1 MRKFIFFTL
10 LTLLLSCSSDPIVYT
25 LTATADPAE
34 GGQVVP
40 EYMEYGEGDTAYVVA
55 TPSDE
60 YVLERWSGD
69 ASGNANTLVIT
80 MDKNK
85 DVTAH
90 FVKKKYPL
98 TIKIEGEGEVKQE
111 VIKQGMARD
120 YNSGTIV
127 KLTAEPDGEW
137 LFVRWRGDLTGN
149 ENPTQ
154 ITIDGP
160 KTVVAEFEKKK
171 YPLTIEI
178 VGEGQVAEK
187 VIKPGA
193 PNDYN
198 SGTIVELE
206 ALSGQS
212 WEFSEW
218 QVDLTGTQNPKQITI
233 NSPKTVRAVFVES
246 SPVYLDENGVTIKAH
261 DWAEV
266 GQEGAVNGVTY
277 KIIDREMLDVMIE
290 NGEDVTKVCTTKI
303 TSMKELFKNNESFNQ
318 DISSWDTSNITTF
331 ERIFLKATAFNQNI
345 SSWDV
350 SNVIDMTFAF
360 HTASSFN
367 QDISKWNVSKVEIMS
382 HTFALANSFNQDIGK
397 WDVGNVKD
405 FIGCFFFNDVFN
417 QDLSN
422 WDVSS
427 ATRFRG
433 MFYKAREFNG
443 DLSRWDTSNV
453 TDMSA
458 MFAYS
463 NFNQDISNWD
473 VSKVERMNQMFS
485 YSPFNQPI
493 GNWDTSNVIYMNS
506 MFFAADSF
514 NQPVGNWDTSNV
526 TEMGSMFRSA
536 DSFNQ
541 DIGSWNVSN
550 VKSTYQMF
558 AFADSFNV
566 NIGSW
571 NTQSLEIMEG
581 MFAYSN
587 FNQPIGNWNTSNVV
601 NMREVF
607 GGNKNFNQQIGSWNT
622 SNVTRMDAMFR
633 THDTFNQ
640 DISSWDVSNVTDMSS
655 MFHNMGLFNQDLSSW
670 DVSKVLHC
678 YEFSNGSHNWTFP
691 KPVFPYCSEVP
702 NAHDDPIIGTWTL
715 TSEEWIGQG
724 TWPDGQ
730 ARGCW
735 KAGDGAPPD
744 QYVFTKNDVKK
755 TVRECD
761 QDGNYISGSFQRYG
775 PWSWSNQGNGS
786 YYWAKMTIQVTFEN
800 NNTIMKLPF
809 DDGNILQTWTKN

>member
-1 MRKFIFFTL
+1 MRKFILFAF

-60 YVLERWSGD
+60 YVLESWSGD

-127 KLTAEPDGEW
+127 KLTAEPEDEW

-212 WEFSEW
+212 WDFSEW

-277 KIIDREMLDVMIE
+277 KIIDREMLDVIIE

-303 TSMKELFKNNESFNQ
+303 TSMEELFKNNESFNQ
-318 DISSWDTSNITTF
+318 DISSWDTSNVTSF
-331 ERIFLKATAFNQNI
+331 EFIFNKATAFNQDI
-345 SSWDV
+345 SNWDV
-350 SNVIDMTFAF
+350 SNVINMRFAF

-367 QDISKWNVSKVEIMS
+367 QDISKWDVSKVETMS
-382 HTFALANSFNQDIGK
+382 HTFAQADSFNQDIGS
-397 WDVGNVKD
+397 WNVGNVKD
-405 FIGCFFFNDVFN
+405 FIGCFFYNDVFN

-422 WDVSS
+422 WDVSNV
-427 ATRFRG
+427 TRFRG
-433 MFYKAREFNG
+433 MFSNAVAFNG
-443 DLSRWDTSNV
+443 DISTWDTSNGTDFAMMFIAASSFNQDISNWDVSKANDMGTMFKSATSFNQPIGNWNTSSV
-453 TDMSA
+453 TIMSY
-458 MFAYS
+458 MFHDADS
-463 NFNQDISNWD
+463 FNQDISNWD
-473 VSKVERMNQMFS
+473 VSKV
-485 YSPFNQPI
+485 
-493 GNWDTSNVIYMNS
+493 T
-506 MFFAADSF
+506 
-514 NQPVGNWDTSNV
+514 
-526 TEMGSMFRSA
+526 
-536 DSFNQ
+536 
-541 DIGSWNVSN
+541 
-550 VKSTYQMF
+550 STYRMF
-558 AFADSFNV
+558 AFNDNFNGD
-566 NIGSW
+566 ISSW
-571 NTQSLEIMEG
+571 NTESLENMEA

-587 FNQPIGNWNTSNVV
+587 FNQPIGNWNTSSVTNMRELFGGNKKFNQPLGNWDTSNVV
-601 NMREVF
+601 NMGETF
-607 GGNKNFNQQIGSWNT
+607 WNAE
-622 SNVTRMDAMFR
+622 S
-633 THDTFNQ
+633 FNQ
-640 DISSWDVSNVTDMSS
+640 DISSWNVSNVENMYG
-655 MFHNMGLFNQDLSSW
+655 MFWQANIYNEDLSSW
-670 DVSKVLHC
+670 DVEKVTNCEKFYSDSSNSWTLPRPNFTNC
-678 YEFSNGSHNWTFP
+678 YID
-691 KPVFPYCSEVP
+691 P
-702 NAHDDPIIGTWTL
+702 NAVDPIIGTWTL
-715 TSEEWIGQG
+715 TNEVWVGSG
-724 TWPDGQ
+724 TWPNNQ

-735 KAGDGAPPD
+735 KSGDEGSPD
-744 QYVFTKNDVKK
+744 QYIFSQNSVTKKVW
-755 TVRECD
+755 ECF
-761 QDGNYISGSFQRYG
+761 QDGKLAVDLVTYG
-775 PWSWSNQGNGS
+775 PFSWSNLGNGS
-786 YYWAKMTIQVTFEN
+786 YSWGGATFQVVFEN